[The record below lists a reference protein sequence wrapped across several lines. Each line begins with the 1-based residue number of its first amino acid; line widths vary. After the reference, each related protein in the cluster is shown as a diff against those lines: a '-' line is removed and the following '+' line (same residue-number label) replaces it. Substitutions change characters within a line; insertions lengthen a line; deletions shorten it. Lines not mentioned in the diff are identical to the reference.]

1 MTTAKILGIGCPRCD
16 ALEARVRSIAQ
27 KHNLDVEVIKVTDID
42 EMIRYGIMMT
52 PGLVVEEE
60 VKSSGIIPKEDEL
73 LEWLGERRS

>member
-1 MTTAKILGIGCPRCD
+1 MITVKILSIGCPKCD

-42 EMIRYGIMMT
+42 EMIRYGIIMT

-60 VKSSGIIPKEDEL
+60 VKSSGINPKEDEL
-73 LEWLGERRS
+73 LEWLGEKRS